1 MLIEVD
7 VMFEE
12 RFDVCIRVGLGKRIE
27 FKGMRNEGTE
37 VFKYCKLEEGSN

>member
-12 RFDVCIRVGLGKRIE
+12 RFDLCVRVGLCRRVKFFRGVNCMR
-27 FKGMRNEGTE
+27 GMRNEGTE
-37 VFKYCKLEEGSN
+37 VFK